1 MGSAVKRAGAL
12 DRLWY
17 YLGMNNFPDR
27 DFKCL
32 PLYGDSSNAGRL
44 FDKQR
49 RELAVRG
56 GYVRRVMA
64 DDSAKLDPVL
74 RSHLGL
80 DQKDVQS
87 TSALS
92 TKQP

>member
-1 MGSAVKRAGAL
+1 MRSEVGRTGTL

-44 FDKQR
+44 FDRQR

-64 DDSAKLDPVL
+64 DDSARLDPVL

-80 DQKDVQS
+80 DQKRTESSPAPD
-87 TSALS
+87 
-92 TKQP
+92 